1 MNQEEFPTPGV
12 IQSITSKYGL
22 TPGEDTL
29 DDLDIIDI
37 DGLTRVINADFSRR
51 DYILAAGVEMFL
63 TPAMGDESVSQRV
76 WSKWYGSRK
85 AAEKVEAALLTVNDP
100 KVSKLA
106 KKKLK
111 HFPPLHLLNIV
122 FGSRGG
128 MSMAQESLGPEQF
141 FALSPMR
148 RLDVVLQDLFE
159 RYLELE
165 DPILSL
171 LRDDEADIVE
181 VAKAVESAWPFMA
194 QLHDYGVFRFSNSR
208 SLLLVDRLCAMIET
222 GMASQQ
228 DIPLIQVAIGQILGS
243 ILPRLEAI
251 AAITRP
257 AVASSYCINFMFA
270 GLTAKNYDP
279 SVSFWAQVE
288 PESLKETLSQIT
300 LTSEFMGGQNNAGH
314 FEALIDSISAQVVKS
329 ASISRLISS
338 TLLNLQQ
345 EEIGKS
351 LYSRLRTQMNE
362 ASHRYDGCPSIDGSP
377 FFPEDLVSRV
387 LDVGDAERP
396 WAALPYM
403 RTLRHELHEIA
414 VALSKVEQRNHET
427 EAGIKEVQEQIK
439 DLAADPS
446 LSNLKKIAELS
457 ERAGQLIEKSQA
469 WYLNEFSP
477 LVYEYGAAWHLFW
490 ESVEK
495 LPRKGHAAP
504 DIQAPVEDGVE
515 SNDHAECVEC
525 KELAEMKELLL
536 IAQADNDHLKREIE
550 DIRSSAHRIRTQL
563 ANSNDPQREFI
574 PQDVTGAVA
583 RLVARKNCSPLDV
596 LTYHAGVNS
605 ERVIILPSAIS
616 SAEEYQAPY
625 DHIERMI
632 EVMGN
637 LVGPYL
643 DELRSG
649 KPDTVARNVLGG
661 KTYAAKESDGAIQNA
676 RFRAE
681 REFEYKGEKRLFVQH
696 LRISNEKGAKG
707 MRIYFCVDGEGRD
720 KKIVVAYVGSH
731 LSNFSTN

>member
-12 IQSITSKYGL
+12 IQTITSKYGL
-22 TPGEDTL
+22 TPGETTL
-29 DDLDIIDI
+29 DDLDCIDA
-37 DGLTRVINADFSRR
+37 DEFSRVIYADFSRP
-51 DYILAAGVEMFL
+51 DYLMATGVEMFQ
-63 TPAMGDESVSQRV
+63 TPALRDESVAQRV
-76 WSKWYGSRK
+76 WSKWFGSRK
-85 AAEKVEAALLTVNDP
+85 AAEKVEAAIRAVNDP
-100 KVSKLA
+100 KLSKLVN
-106 KKKLK
+106 KKLR
-111 HFPPLHLLNIV
+111 HLPPLCLLNVI
-122 FGSRGG
+122 FGSRGATSQAREA
-128 MSMAQESLGPEQF
+128 MGPDAF
-141 FALSPMR
+141 YAISPMR
-148 RLDVVLQDLFE
+148 RMSEVLDDLFDK
-159 RYLELE
+159 YLELE
-165 DPILSL
+165 DPILAL
-171 LRDDEADIVE
+171 VRDDDADIIE
-181 VAKAVESAWPFMA
+181 VARAVESAWPFMA
-194 QLHDYGVFRFSNSR
+194 QLHDYGVFRFGNSR
-208 SLLLVDRLCAMIET
+208 SLLLADRLCVMIES
-222 GMASQQ
+222 GKVSHQ
-228 DIPLIQVAIGQILGS
+228 DTPVIQVAIGLILGS

-257 AVASSYCINFMFA
+257 AVTSSYCIDFMFA
-270 GLTAKNYDP
+270 GVTAKNYDP

-288 PESLKETLSQIT
+288 PESLKETLTQIT

-314 FEALIDSISAQVVKS
+314 FEALIDSLSAQVVKS

-338 TLLNLQQ
+338 TLLNLQE

-351 LYSRLRTQMNE
+351 LYSKLRTQMIE
-362 ASHRYDGCPSIDGSP
+362 ATRRYDVCSNIEESA
-377 FFPEDLVSRV
+377 FFPEDLVSRI
-387 LDVGDAERP
+387 LDVEDAETP

-403 RTLRHELHEIA
+403 RTLRHDLHEIA
-414 VALSKVEQRNHET
+414 EDISKAEQRNNET
-427 EAGIKEVQEQIK
+427 EAGIKEIQEQIK

-446 LSNLKKIAELS
+446 LANLKKIAELS
-457 ERAGQLIEKSQA
+457 ERASQLIEKSQA

-495 LPRKGHAAP
+495 LPLKGHAAP
-504 DIQAPVEDGVE
+504 DIQAPVEVGVE

-536 IAQADNDHLKREIE
+536 IAQADNEHLKREIE
-550 DIRSSAHRIRTQL
+550 EIRSSAHRIRTQL
-563 ANSNDPQREFI
+563 ANSNDSQREFI

-605 ERVIILPSAIS
+605 ERVIFLPSAIS

-681 REFEYKGEKRLFVQH
+681 REFDYKGEKRLFVQH

-707 MRIYFCVDGEGRD
+707 MRIYFCVDGEGCD